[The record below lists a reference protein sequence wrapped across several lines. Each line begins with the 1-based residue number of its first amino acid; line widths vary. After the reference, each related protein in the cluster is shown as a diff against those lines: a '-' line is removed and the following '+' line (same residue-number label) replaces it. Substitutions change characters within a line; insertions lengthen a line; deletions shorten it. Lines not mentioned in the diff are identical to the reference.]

1 LRIARY
7 QYKGKEYYGI
17 LQSDSLLCL
26 VTLAKRLNAGLPTT
40 MDSFIADQTAQE
52 TAEEL
57 LLKAK
62 KSDLDAV
69 SVPLNQAKLLPPIQ
83 SPPKILCLGLNFA
96 SHISETK
103 EKRPEEPV
111 IFIKPHTTIVGPNDK
126 IIKRTFVTKL
136 DYEGELAIVV
146 GKKAKDVSLQEAPNH
161 VFGYTILNDVSARDF
176 QFKNSQWT
184 IGKSFDTFA
193 PIGPC
198 ITTKNE
204 LPNPGRLSIK
214 TWVNN
219 ELRQNG
225 NTRDMIFNVS
235 QIIQFLSRVMT
246 LEPGDIIATGTPSGV
261 AMSMETPKWLQNG
274 DMVRIEI
281 EKIGVLENTVE
292 EI

>member
-235 QIIQFLSRVMT
+235 QIIQFLSRIMT